1 MTKKCNHEGS
11 LHFDI
16 NVEHVI
22 DADMRQLQFKVHCK
36 VCGTQFEFPGIPH
49 GASFYNPTVSIDNQV
64 VCLPMVEVGKKV
76 KQGLPGLVVNRVEPQ
91 KKFH

>member
-16 NVEHVI
+16 NVEYVI
-22 DADMRQLQFKVHCK
+22 DAGMWQLQFSVHCK
-36 VCGTQFEFPGIPH
+36 ECGTQFEFPGIPH

-64 VCLPMVEVGKKV
+64 VCLPMVEAGQTV
-76 KQGLPGLVVNRVEPQ
+76 KPGLPGLVVSRVDVQ
-91 KKFH
+91 KKLH